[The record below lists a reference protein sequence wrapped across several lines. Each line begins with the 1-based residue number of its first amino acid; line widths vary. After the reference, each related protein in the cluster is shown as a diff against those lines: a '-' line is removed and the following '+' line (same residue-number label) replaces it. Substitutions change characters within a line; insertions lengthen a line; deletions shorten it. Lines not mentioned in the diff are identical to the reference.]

1 MPRRRKLP
9 KLTKEEQKKN
19 KDCVVK
25 CTRSFKAPR
34 LKLVACPHRTRRS
47 ELFIS
52 PLQLCLLC
60 IWEDADTDTEYDPAL
75 AEAEYDS
82 DFYGDNDNQNQ

>member
-25 CTRSFKAPR
+25 CTRSFEAPR
-34 LKLVACPHRTRRS
+34 LKLVACPHRTRCS

-52 PLQLCLLC
+52 PLQLCVMC
-60 IWEDADTDTEYDPAL
+60 IWEDTDTEYDPAL